1 MPSSLMPRSSATRKP
16 GVLTVLRKRLSQN
29 IAQANPASYETFCFA
44 AFLGGA
50 QIAAT
55 FGKKAC

>member
-1 MPSSLMPRSSATRKP
+1 MPRSSATRKP
-16 GVLTVLRKRLSQN
+16 GVVTVLRKRLSQN